1 MRRGVVSILFFMGF
15 YFLFSTAPRAGIG
28 DFLRDLQKS
37 MGTSEGPSDSKV
49 IKGLKEA
56 LEIGTGNAV
65 NIVSQVDGYYKNQK
79 IKIPLPS
86 QVKKVEKVLRAIGYG
101 SELDAFEL
109 SMNRAA
115 ENAAPKAK
123 DLFLEAIKQM
133 SFQDARKILKG
144 RENEATLYLEEKT
157 RDKLTTAFKPI
168 IDRSMSRVGVIE
180 YYRNLDDKLR
190 GIPFAES
197 FRFDLT
203 QYVSDR
209 SLDGLFLMLAQ
220 EERKI
225 RENPAARVTE
235 LLKEVF
241 GGKK

>member
-1 MRRGVVSILFFMGF
+1 MRRGAVFILFFIGF
-15 YFLFSTAPRAGIG
+15 YFSLSTAPHAGIG
-28 DFLRDLQKS
+28 DFLRDFQKS
-37 MGTSEGPSDSKV
+37 MGISQGPSESKI

-65 NIVSQVDGYYKNQK
+65 NIVSQVNGYYNNPK
-79 IKIPLPS
+79 IRIPLPS
-86 QVKKVEKVLRAIGYG
+86 QVRKVEKVLRAIGYG

-115 ENAAPKAK
+115 ENAAPKAR

-133 SFQDARKILKG
+133 SFEDARKILQG
-144 RENEATLYLEEKT
+144 GDNAATLYLEEKT
-157 RDKLTTAFKPI
+157 RDKLITAFKPVI
-168 IDRSMSRVGVIE
+168 NKSMSRVGAIG
-180 YYRNLDDKLR
+180 YYQSLEDKLR
-190 GIPFAES
+190 SIPFTES

-203 QYVSDR
+203 QYVTDR